1 MSELIPMTELT
12 DNELDAVCGGFFD
25 FWKCRQSGEQRH
37 SLERECSRRR
47 RPHPA
52 GYRSGKRRPYRQSSL
67 AGVGR
72 SANSEDLRLP
82 PFAWVRRAVIA
93 IAARLCFVIPAILNP
108 GSSSK

>member
-12 DNELDAVCGGFFD
+12 DNELDAVCGGIFD

-47 RPHPA
+47 RP
-52 GYRSGKRRPYRQSSL
+52 RSGKRRPYRQSSL

-72 SANSEDLRLP
+72 SANSEDLR
-82 PFAWVRRAVIA
+82 WVRRAVIA